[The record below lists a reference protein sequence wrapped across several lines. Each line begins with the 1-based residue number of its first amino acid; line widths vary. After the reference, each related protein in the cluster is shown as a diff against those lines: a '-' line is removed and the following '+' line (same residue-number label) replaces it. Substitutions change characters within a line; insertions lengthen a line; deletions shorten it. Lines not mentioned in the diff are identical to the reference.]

1 MKRIKNNTD
10 LYKMLNI
17 RRTAYQQRKGKTDLI
32 FFRFCLRNNPSFT
45 FFFPASLKVLDASQE
60 IRL

>member
-1 MKRIKNNTD
+1 MD
-10 LYKMLNI
+10 LYKMLNV
-17 RRTAYQQRKGKTDLI
+17 RRTVYQQGKEKRIYNFL
-32 FFRFCLRNNPSFT
+32 FFLRNNPSFT

>member
-1 MKRIKNNTD
+1 MD
-10 LYKMLNI
+10 LYKMFNV
-17 RRTAYQQRKGKTDLI
+17 RRTVYQQRKENGFII
-32 FFRFCLRNNPSFT
+32 FYFFLRNNPSFT

>member
-1 MKRIKNNTD
+1 MD
-10 LYKMLNI
+10 LYKMLNV
-17 RRTAYQQRKGKTDLI
+17 RRTVYQQRKEKRI
-32 FFRFCLRNNPSFT
+32 YYFLRNNPSFT

>member
-1 MKRIKNNTD
+1 MLNVRRTVYQQGKEKRI
-10 LYKMLNI
+10 Y
-17 RRTAYQQRKGKTDLI
+17 Y
-32 FFRFCLRNNPSFT
+32 FFYFFLRNNPSFT